1 MDPFLNVDPDNNIT
15 LSDAT
20 VQRALD
26 VTLDPDPTDILSL
39 FQNDDT
45 ANLSLGAPVAES
57 TAMDLA
63 AADAPNDPVTN
74 EDPADDNV
82 LSFFK
87 GPRGGKNCSYN
98 GRCYTY
104 DRMVSSTDT
113 TYWQCARRKEFTP
126 QCTGRLYTRQTEV
139 VRMTNHICEKSI
151 DYVIKKKTLSEIRF
165 DSAATE
171 TPASIISRHMMN
183 VPECV
188 RVILP
193 NVDNMKRTV
202 RQYRAKS
209 RPCAPSDTNFL
220 IPDEYTVD
228 ADDNRFLLAD
238 KLTES
243 QERLLVFGS
252 DTCLDAL
259 QDCRTTFSYLD
270 GTFST
275 SPQGFKQIW
284 VLRSTL
290 EDDDMG
296 KMNFNAAY
304 CLLPNKRADSYKSA
318 LREIKSAAPL
328 WSPDGIVIDYE
339 KAEIKAIKE
348 IFPDVALAGCHFHF
362 NQSLLRRFR
371 TMGSIYKENEEL
383 RMLLHFLYALPFVP
397 ESDIITAWNA
407 YSGELSQ
414 RYPSIASVIV
424 PYFENT
430 WLNGDFPIPMW
441 NCYLRTLAGQPRTNN
456 VSEGSNNAL
465 RSHFGCAN
473 PTVWLCISKFKELQ
487 AVTDTN
493 LSKFLARSWSKP
505 KQKAKLLKREDRICE
520 LVRFYDRTDMLNYL
534 KRLSFNFIQ

>member
-1 MDPFLNVDPDNNIT
+1 MTTSL
-15 LSDAT
+15 LSTKDREAGGTVLTTEDAT
-20 VQRALD
+20 PMTEKFPKQ
-26 VTLDPDPTDILSL
+26 TQPS
-39 FQNDDT
+39 
-45 ANLSLGAPVAES
+45 
-57 TAMDLA
+57 
-63 AADAPNDPVTN
+63 
-74 EDPADDNV
+74 
-82 LSFFK
+82 
-87 GPRGGKNCSYN
+87 
-98 GRCYTY
+98 
-104 DRMVSSTDT
+104 

-126 QCTGRLYTRQTEV
+126 QCTGRLYTRQTEIL
-139 VRMTNHICEKSI
+139 RMTSHICLKSI
-151 DYVIKKKTLSEIRF
+151 DYVIKKRTLSEIRF
-165 DSAATE
+165 ESAATE
-171 TPASIISRHMMN
+171 TPASVISRNMMN
-183 VPECV
+183 VSECV

-193 NVDNMKRTV
+193 TVDSMKRSV
-202 RQYRAKS
+202 RRYRAKS

-220 IPDEYTVD
+220 IPNEYTVD
-228 ADDNRFLLAD
+228 ANGNRFLLAD

-290 EDDDMG
+290 EDDDLG

-304 CLLPNKRADSYKSA
+304 CLLPNKKADSYKSA

-348 IFPDVALAGCHFHF
+348 IFPDVNLAGCHFHF
-362 NQSLLRRFR
+362 NQCLLRRFR
-371 TMGSIYKENEEL
+371 TIGSIYREDDQL
-383 RMLLHFLYALPFVP
+383 RMLLHFLYAIPFVP

-407 YSGELSQ
+407 YSSELSQ
-414 RYPSIASVIV
+414 RYPSVASIIV
-424 PYFENT
+424 PYFEDT

-441 NCYLRTLAGQPRTNN
+441 NCYLRTLGGQPRTNN
-456 VSEGSNNAL
+456 VSEWSNNAL

-487 AVTDTN
+487 ACTDKN
-493 LSKFLARSWSKP
+493 LSKFLARNWSRL
-505 KQKAKLLKREDRICE
+505 KQKAKLVEREARICD
-520 LVRFYDRTDMLNYL
+520 LVQYYDRTDVFNYL